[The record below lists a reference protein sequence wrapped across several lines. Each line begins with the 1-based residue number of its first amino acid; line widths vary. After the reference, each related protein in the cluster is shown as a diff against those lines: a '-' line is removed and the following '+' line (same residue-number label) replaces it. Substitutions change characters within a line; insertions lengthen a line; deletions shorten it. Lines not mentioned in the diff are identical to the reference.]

1 MKIFLAFAFR
11 DEDKECINNL
21 KLLFTS
27 HGIEILTGENLGG
40 EELTPAI
47 KEEIEKADALVA
59 VLTKRQLLTTGGWTT
74 HQWVV
79 DELNHAYGKGKMAI
93 ALIESDIALQG
104 MAQSHQYIHLDKSN
118 QIRSFLELSQTIGR
132 WKSKLGSTLKFQILP
147 HSLAARLASGDSTI
161 ECKFKLWTK
170 GVPDKDKWENASKA
184 RIAPEDFAT
193 FAYVDGVQENQ
204 LVQLRVMD
212 NGNEWL
218 SPAKSQ
224 WTQIELS
231 PKLPEQ
237 PK

>member
-11 DEDKECINNL
+11 DEDKECVSNL
-21 KLLFTS
+21 KQLLTS
-27 HGIEILTGENLGG
+27 HDIEILTGENLGG
-40 EELTPAI
+40 ETLTPAV
-47 KEEIEKADALVA
+47 KEEIEKSDALVA
-59 VLTKRQLLTTGGWTT
+59 VLTQRQSLSAGGWTT

-93 ALIESDIALQG
+93 ALLESDISLQG
-104 MAQSHQYIHLDKSN
+104 MAQSHHHIHLDKSN
-118 QIRSFLELSQTIGR
+118 QIKSFLELSQTIGR

-147 HSLAARLASGDSTI
+147 PSLAARLASGDSTI
-161 ECKFKLWTK
+161 ECKYRLWIK
-170 GVPDKDKWENASKA
+170 GVPDKADWKSANEA

-193 FAYVDGVQENQ
+193 FAYVDGVQDNQ
-204 LVQLRVMD
+204 LVQLRVVD

-231 PKLPEQ
+231 QKLPEQ